1 MKMDAHARPFGLALG
16 MFTVTACIAPSPLG
30 MLEASEG
37 SLMVTYPTRRISTR
51 EMVPGPVKSVIVSEA
66 LIWIDEAL
74 QMPIRS
80 EMTGSEG
87 IKVTTELTEVV
98 LDVDNRVFQ
107 VPDDYQKI
115 TIAEFMSRLGKH

>member
-1 MKMDAHARPFGLALG
+1 ME
-16 MFTVTACIAPSPLG
+16 TVGGRNAEKYRIVVNTPT
-30 MLEASEG
+30 SEN
-37 SLMVTYPTRRISTR
+37 
-51 EMVPGPVKSVIVSEA
+51 VIVSEA

-80 EMTGSEG
+80 EMTGSDG
-87 IKVTTELTEVV
+87 VKVTTELTDMA

-115 TIAEFMSRLGKH
+115 TIAELLHRLGVH